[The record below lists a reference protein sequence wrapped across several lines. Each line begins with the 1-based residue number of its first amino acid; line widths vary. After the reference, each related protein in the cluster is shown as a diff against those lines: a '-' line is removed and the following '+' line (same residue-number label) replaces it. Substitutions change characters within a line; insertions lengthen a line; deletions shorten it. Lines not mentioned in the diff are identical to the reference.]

1 LLQPIVIAVLVL
13 AMSAHVSLAQQA
25 APDEQ
30 LSDSQALVDEVPV
43 LEPQQPLPIPTRGG
57 PLFRSRTPQD
67 VAELARTE
75 AAARMGV
82 PVEQVQVLSMEPTE
96 WPDTGLGCPHPGFRF
111 AEVTI
116 PGYIV
121 QLDVAGTA
129 LTYHTDAGLRAIAC
143 DALPDATIQPPPRF
157 ILEEPEQVTVVD

>member
-1 LLQPIVIAVLVL
+1 VIATLVL
-13 AMSAHVSLAQQA
+13 TMSAHAGLAQEA

-30 LSDSQALVDEVPV
+30 PTDGQAMVEDAPV
-43 LEPQQPLPIPTRGG
+43 SEPQQTFPIPRRGG

-67 VAELARTE
+67 VAELARNE
-75 AAARMGV
+75 AAARVGV
-82 PVEQVQVLSMEPTE
+82 PLDQVQVLSMEPTE
-96 WPDTGLGCPHPGFRF
+96 WPDMGLGCPHPGFSF

-121 QLDVAGTA
+121 QLDAAGTA

-143 DALPDATIQPPPRF
+143 DALPDGTIQPPPRY
-157 ILEEPEQVTVVD
+157 IPEEPEQVTVVD